1 MQGVLSA
8 GKERMRKITLG
19 QKLRYGFDNTMSKG
33 TPALLAWLGALSL
46 LLVLVV
52 SLVVATVAPPD
63 QELGFHEVLW
73 RSLLRTLDPGT
84 MGGDTG
90 QVPFLLAMLGITLG
104 GIFIVSTLI
113 GVLTSGIEGK
123 LDELRKGRSF
133 VVESGHTLVLGW
145 SDQVFTIISELVVA
159 NANQKKSCIVILADK
174 DKVEMEEEIRSKVG
188 STGRTRVVCRRGSPI
203 DLSDL
208 EIVNP
213 QGTRSI
219 IVLAAQ
225 GDDADAQAIKT
236 ILAIT
241 NNPRRRPEPYHIVA
255 QIREPGNMEAARM
268 VGGKEAQIIEVDD
281 TISRLIAQTCRQSG
295 LSEVYTEL
303 LDFGGDEIYF
313 QEEPQ
318 LVGKTFGHA
327 LVAYEKSAVIG
338 LQGSDGSVAMNPPMD
353 TLIKA
358 GDKVIAIS
366 EDDDTVKLS
375 GLTDYKI
382 DEEAI
387 VESAMSVGEAERILI
402 LGWNHRA
409 PAIIRELDNY
419 VVPGSVLT
427 VVASDPAVERVSVG
441 LASELSNFAIEFKVG
456 DPTSRKLLNGLH
468 VEQYKHVIVLS
479 DLDGADPQRA
489 DTRTLMVLLQL
500 RDIEARLGDKFS
512 IVSEM
517 LDDRNRELADVT
529 RADDFI
535 VSDKLVSLLM
545 SQIAEN
551 KYLGDL
557 FTDILNT
564 EGSEIY
570 LKPAR
575 DYVLLGRTVNFYTVM
590 EAAKRRG
597 HLAIGYRQQPQSG
610 EDSGIVV
617 NPEKSKMLTFSE
629 ADRIVVLAEE

>member
-1 MQGVLSA
+1 
-8 GKERMRKITLG
+8 MRKITFG

-52 SLVVATVAPPD
+52 SVVVATIAPPP
-63 QELGFHEVLW
+63 EARGFHAVLW
-73 RSLLRTLDPGT
+73 MSQLRTLDPGT
-84 MGGDTG
+84 MGGDEG
-90 QVPFLLAMLGITLG
+90 EVPFLFAMLGITLG

-145 SDQVFTIISELVVA
+145 SDQVFTIISELVTA
-159 NANQKKSCIVILADK
+159 NANQRKSCIVVLADK
-174 DKVEMEEEIRSKVG
+174 DKVEMEEEIRS
-188 STGRTRVVCRRGSPI
+188 SPI

-255 QIREPGNMEAARM
+255 QIRQRENMEAARM

-295 LSEVYTEL
+295 LSEVYTDL

-318 LVGKTFGHA
+318 LVDKTFGHA
-327 LVAYEKSAVIG
+327 LMAYEKSAVIG
-338 LQGSDGSVAMNPPMD
+338 LQGSDGLVAMNPPMD
-353 TLIKA
+353 TLIKP
-358 GDKVIAIS
+358 GDKIIAIS

-375 GLTDYKI
+375 GLADYKI
-382 DEEAI
+382 AEEAI
-387 VESAMSVGEAERILI
+387 VENAMSAGEAERILI

-427 VVASDPAVERVSVG
+427 VVVSDRAVEQVSMG
-441 LASELSNFAIEFKVG
+441 LASELSNFAIEFKEG

-468 VEQYKHVIVLS
+468 VEEYKHVIVLS
-479 DLDGADPQRA
+479 DLDAGDPQRA

-500 RDIEARLGDKFS
+500 RDIEAQLGDKFS

-535 VSDKLVSLLM
+535 VSDKLVSLM
-545 SQIAEN
+545 MAQISEN
-551 KYLGDL
+551 RYLGDL

-575 DYVLLGRTVNFYTVM
+575 DYVQLGRPVNFYTVV
-590 EAAKRRG
+590 EAARRRG
-597 HLAIGYRQQPQSG
+597 HVAIGYKQQPQS
-610 EDSGIVV
+610 EDASGIMV
-617 NPEKSKMLTFSE
+617 NPEKSKTVIFSE
-629 ADRIVVLAEE
+629 ADRIVVLAGE

>member
-1 MQGVLSA
+1 
-8 GKERMRKITLG
+8 MRKITFG

-52 SLVVATVAPPD
+52 SLVVATIAPPD
-63 QELGFHEVLW
+63 ENLGFHEILW
-73 RSLLRTLDPGT
+73 KSLLRTLDPGT

-90 QVPFLLAMLGITLG
+90 QVPFLFAMLGITLG

-145 SDQVFTIISELVVA
+145 SDQVFTIISELVQA
-159 NANQKKSCIVILADK
+159 NANQKKPCIVVLADK

-188 STGRTRVVCRRGSPI
+188 STGRTRVVCRTGSPI

-213 QGTRSI
+213 QGSRSI

-255 QIREPGNMEAARM
+255 QIRQPENMEAARM

-318 LVGKTFGHA
+318 LVGKTFGQA
-327 LVAYEKSAVIG
+327 LMAYEKSAVIG
-338 LQGSDGSVAMNPPMD
+338 LQGSDESVAMNPPMD
-353 TLIKA
+353 TLIKP
-358 GDKVIAIS
+358 GDKIIAIS

-387 VESAMSVGEAERILI
+387 VESAMSVGVAERILI

-427 VVASDPAVERVSVG
+427 VVANDPAVEQVSMG
-441 LASELSNFAIEFKVG
+441 QAAELNNFAIEFQLG
-456 DPTSRKLLNGLH
+456 DPTSRKVLNALH
-468 VEQYKHVIVLS
+468 VENYQHVIVLS
-479 DLDGADPQRA
+479 DLDAGDPQRA

-500 RDIEARLGDKFS
+500 RDIEAQLGDKFS

-535 VSDKLVSLLM
+535 VSDKLVSLMM
-545 SQIAEN
+545 SQISEN

-570 LKPAR
+570 LKPAK
-575 DYVLLGRTVNFYTVM
+575 DYVLLGRPVNFYTVV
-590 EAAKRRG
+590 EAARRRG
-597 HLAIGYRQQPQSG
+597 HVAIGYKQQPQSG
-610 EDSGIVV
+610 EESGIVV
-617 NPEKSKMLTFSE
+617 NPEKSKVLTFSE

>member
-1 MQGVLSA
+1 
-8 GKERMRKITLG
+8 MRKITLG

-46 LLVLVV
+46 LLVLIV
-52 SLVVATVAPPD
+52 SLVVATVAKPNEDLP
-63 QELGFHEVLW
+63 FHVLLW

-84 MGGDTG
+84 MGGDEG
-90 QVPFLLAMLGITLG
+90 DVPFLFAMLGVTLG

-145 SDQVFTIISELVVA
+145 SDQVFTIISELMVA
-159 NANQKKSCIVILADK
+159 NANQRKSCIVILADK

-203 DLSDL
+203 DLTDI
-208 EIVNP
+208 EIANP

-255 QIREPGNMEAARM
+255 QIRQPENMEAARM

-327 LVAYEKSAVIG
+327 LMAYEKSAVIG
-338 LQGSDGSVAMNPPMD
+338 LQGSDGAVAMNPPMD
-353 TLIKA
+353 TLIKP
-358 GDKVIAIS
+358 GDKIIAIS

-382 DEEAI
+382 DEQAI
-387 VESAMSVGEAERILI
+387 VESVMSVGEAERILI

-409 PAIIRELDNY
+409 PAIIRELDHY

-427 VVASDPAVERVSVG
+427 VVASDPAVERESVG
-441 LASELSNFAIEFKVG
+441 LASELSNFAIEFRQG

-479 DLDGADPQRA
+479 NLDGADPQRA

-500 RDIEARLGDKFS
+500 RDIEAQLGDKFS

-545 SQIAEN
+545 SQISEN
-551 KYLGDL
+551 KHLGAL

-575 DYVLLGRTVNFYTVM
+575 DYVLLGRTANFYTVV
-590 EAAKRRG
+590 EAARRRG
-597 HLAIGYRQQPQSG
+597 HVALGYKQQPQS
-610 EDSGIVV
+610 EDATGIVV
-617 NPEKSKMLTFSE
+617 NPEKSKMVTFSE